1 MVTIGPDYGSEMQDF
16 PPLLDI
22 PGVADMLSLSMEE
35 TRRLIGEG
43 WIDHAGVKGRQ
54 LFHRDR
60 VIEWLKNQRVNPN
73 EP

>member
-1 MVTIGPDYGSEMQDF
+1 MTIGSDHGGEMRNY
-16 PPLLDI
+16 PPLLDVA
-22 PGVADMLSLSMEE
+22 GVADMLSLSMEE

-54 LFHRDR
+54 IFHRDR

-73 EP
+73 EM